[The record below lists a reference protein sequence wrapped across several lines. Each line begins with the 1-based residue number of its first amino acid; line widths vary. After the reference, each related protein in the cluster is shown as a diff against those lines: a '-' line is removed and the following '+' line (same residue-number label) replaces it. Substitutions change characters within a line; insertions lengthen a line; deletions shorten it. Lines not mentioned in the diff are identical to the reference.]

1 MAPALAGGSLLLA
14 PPGMSLKATQRS
26 EEKVAKVNDT
36 TVAQGKQ
43 FMA

>member
-1 MAPALAGGSLLLA
+1 MSPALAGGSLLLA
-14 PPGMSLKATQRS
+14 PPGMSLKATQWS
-26 EEKVAKVNDT
+26 KEKVAKVNDT